1 MKSSVSSNS
10 MTSQSLTSKSSYKL
24 GLGINKITEVD
35 EDNRLDTDV
44 SPLAQKETSQLQME
58 NEKRKIFNVIG
69 RSSS

>member
-1 MKSSVSSNS
+1 
-10 MTSQSLTSKSSYKL
+10 MTSQSLTSKSSSKL